1 MELHINDILTR
12 VSRYNLIRD
21 GRMFYIDVHE
31 KIQGNL
37 AADFI
42 AVPNLVNIIA
52 SPELQGAGES
62 ERAALENCLE
72 KIKGM
77 NILDIFPQAGDPQGG
92 QAPEVDQ

>member
-12 VSRYNLIRD
+12 VSRYNLIRE

-52 SPELQGAGES
+52 STELQGAGES
-62 ERAALENCLE
+62 EKAALENCLG

-77 NILDIFPQAGDPQGG
+77 NILDIFPQASGGQGN
-92 QAPEVDQ
+92 QAPEADQ